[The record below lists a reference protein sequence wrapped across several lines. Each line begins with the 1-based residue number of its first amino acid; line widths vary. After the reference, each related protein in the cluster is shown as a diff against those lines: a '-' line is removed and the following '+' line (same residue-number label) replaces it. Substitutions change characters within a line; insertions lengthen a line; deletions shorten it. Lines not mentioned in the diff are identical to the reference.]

1 MTIHPKTGYL
11 FLLNLICFYGF
22 HLFVQIQFIFL
33 GHPFLSYRVPHH
45 IHLPVQAHRA
55 IILFRPA
62 IARDKAARARVH
74 IARPQVLPRPQA
86 GPVSPLPRIAVIA
99 RACAVYVHSFRV
111 GSVVTT
117 RPWNRWKI
125 FCGWIKM

>member
-33 GHPFLSYRVPHH
+33 GHPFLSFRVPHH

-55 IILFRPA
+55 IILFRPRCRT
-62 IARDKAARARVH
+62 ARRGQRRTGRWWCRLRVPGLNH
-74 IARPQVLPRPQA
+74 KKGGGRRLNPSLR
-86 GPVSPLPRIAVIA
+86 
-99 RACAVYVHSFRV
+99 SFRLIYGV
-111 GSVVTT
+111 KIYGHFSRGVLIQYSVPGFTKVS
-117 RPWNRWKI
+117 
-125 FCGWIKM
+125 